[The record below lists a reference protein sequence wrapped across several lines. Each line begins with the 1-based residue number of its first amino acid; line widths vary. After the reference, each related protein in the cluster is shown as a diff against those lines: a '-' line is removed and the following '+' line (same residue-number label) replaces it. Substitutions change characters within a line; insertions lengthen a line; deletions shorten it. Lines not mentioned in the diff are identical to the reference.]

1 MHDGAD
7 GVELDVCLTR
17 DGVPVVIHDATL
29 RRTALSK
36 GFIAQMSSRELSHI
50 DVGSWFNRAK
60 PRLAR
65 QEYALEVVPTL
76 DQVFSFFSNSIRPE
90 VSRARIY
97 VEMKSQ
103 AQASSSSDLAR
114 STAQLIKDHD
124 LRQQVIVVSFDLRV
138 IALIRHLDSSLR
150 TGALFAPSRNAAT
163 MIRKRQMVAAASD
176 SGADEILLHRV
187 LASHRM
193 VELAAEKD
201 LRSAVWTVRDPKW
214 VRRARSWGIHALITN
229 NPAKLRAAQVG

>member
-7 GVELDVCLTR
+7 GVELDVRLTR
-17 DGVPVVIHDATL
+17 DGVPVVIHDSTL

-36 GFIAQMSSRELSHI
+36 GFIAQKSSRELSHT

-65 QEYALEVVPTL
+65 EEYALEVVPTL
-76 DQVFSFFSNSIRPE
+76 DQVFRFFSNSIRSE
-90 VSRARIY
+90 VGRARIY
-97 VEMKSQ
+97 VEMKSH

-114 STAQLIKDHD
+114 STAQLIKDHN
-124 LRQQVIVVSFDLRV
+124 LRQQVIVVSFDLKL
-138 IALIRHLDSSLR
+138 IALTKHIDSSLR

-176 SGADEILLHRV
+176 SGADEVLLHRV
-187 LASHRM
+187 LASRRI
-193 VELAAEKD
+193 VELAAERE
-201 LRSAVWTVRDPKW
+201 LRSVVWTVRDPKW

-229 NPAKLRAAQVG
+229 NPAKLRGARLD